1 MTLGVLAILGSG
13 ETAPGM
19 TKVHR
24 ELLKRHENGLRAVT
38 IDTAYGF
45 QENVPEM
52 TEKLVSYF
60 ETSLHAT
67 FTPLHFPSYEDA
79 SEIERAIFKQH
90 VREANYVF
98 AGPGSPSYAIHQW
111 LPLKL
116 SADLGATLDDG
127 GTACFSSAAAATLG
141 AFSPPIY
148 EIYKVGAAPYW
159 NEGLDLL
166 APFGL
171 RCVVIPHFDNKEGAN
186 YDTSCCYLGLRRLEL
201 MERQLPQG
209 VATLGVDEHTA
220 LLLDFEADTVRVLG
234 RSNGYWRLNGSV
246 RVLENGSV
254 TPLAELRSHDS
265 LVPRASK
272 VESSPSSP
280 TPSELA
286 QRALLGGPDALEAL
300 AQLVRLSATG
310 REGFVDPTPLV
321 EGVLHARE
329 SARSSGQYALA
340 DQLRDALVSAGIE
353 IHDSSQGST
362 WTIKPSSP

>member
-24 ELLKRHENGLRAVT
+24 ELLKRQGSDLRAVT

-52 TEKLVSYF
+52 TEKLVNYF

-67 FTPLHFPSYEDA
+67 FTPLHFPSFEGA
-79 SEIERAIFKQH
+79 SEIERAVFKQN
-90 VREANYVF
+90 VGEANYAF

-116 SADLGATLDDG
+116 SADLGAVIDEG
-127 GTACFSSAAAATLG
+127 GTLCFSSAAAATLG

-148 EIYKVGAAPYW
+148 EIYKVGAGPYW

-201 MERQLPQG
+201 MERQLPDG

-220 LLLDFEADTVRVLG
+220 LLFDFDADTVRVLG
-234 RSNGYWRLNGSV
+234 RSNGYWRLHGTV
-246 RVLENGSV
+246 RVLENGST
-254 TPLAELRSHDS
+254 TPLDELRSTDAPVARP
-265 LVPRASK
+265 LNADRA
-272 VESSPSSP
+272 PSIT
-280 TPSELA
+280 TPNDLA

-300 AQLVRLSATG
+300 AELVRLSATG
-310 REGFVDPTPLV
+310 REGFVDPRPLV
-321 EGVLHARE
+321 EGILAARE
-329 SARSSGQYALA
+329 SARTTSQYALA
-340 DQLRDALVSAGIE
+340 DQLRNALVDAGIE
-353 IHDSSQGST
+353 IHDGPEGST
-362 WTIKPSSP
+362 WSVKSSSS